1 MGSGRQSK
9 ASIRRNAATLEPM
22 PRARESTAAAD
33 ATLLRQSCR
42 QPNFVSETSDSSHPE
57 ARIEWLASRACS
69 VEPNARRASLGSRPE
84 AMASS
89 MCDCNSSSISRFKR
103 SLRTAFEIRDHT
115 DMSCLPENPIDCQAD
130 RLPTRLFRSQLL
142 FACRGQ
148 FVDAG
153 AAAGILF
160 YPLRANPAR
169 FLHPMQRGVERTFLC
184 TQHFAGG
191 VGDGSHDGVSVKPRA
206 PREDFEHQQIERTLQ
221 SIGLG
226 HNQMSLYR
234 YLNMNVKEARW
245 RIQGDALETFPG
257 RFQ

>member
-103 SLRTAFEIRDHT
+103 SPRTAFEIRDHN
-115 DMSCLPENPIDCQAD
+115 DMSCLPENPVDRQAD
-130 RLPTRLFRSQLL
+130 GLPARLLRAQLL
-142 FACRGQ
+142 FARGGQ
-148 FVDAG
+148 FVDPG
-153 AAAGILF
+153 AAPGVFLDPF
-160 YPLRANPAR
+160 GANPAC
-169 FLHPMQRGVERTFLC
+169 FLHPVQRGVERALLSA
-184 TQHFAGG
+184 QHFAGCT
-191 VGDGSHDGVSVKPRA
+191 GDCSHDGVSVKSGSP
-206 PREDFEHQQIERTLQ
+206 
-221 SIGLG
+221 
-226 HNQMSLYR
+226 
-234 YLNMNVKEARW
+234 
-245 RIQGDALETFPG
+245 
-257 RFQ
+257 

>member
-84 AMASS
+84 AIASS

-103 SLRTAFEIRDHT
+103 SPCTAFKIRDHK

-130 RLPTRLFRSQLL
+130 GLPARLFRAQLL
-142 FACRGQ
+142 FACGGQ
-148 FVDAG
+148 FIDAG
-153 AAAGILF
+153 AATGVFLN
-160 YPLRANPAR
+160 PLRANPAR
-169 FLHPMQRGVERTFLC
+169 FLHPIQRGIERALLC
-184 TQHFAGG
+184 AQHFAGCA
-191 VGDGSHDGVSVKPRA
+191 GDGCHDGVSMKPRA
-206 PREDFEHQQIERTLQ
+206 PRQYLEHQQI
-221 SIGLG
+221 
-226 HNQMSLYR
+226 
-234 YLNMNVKEARW
+234 
-245 RIQGDALETFPG
+245 
-257 RFQ
+257 

>member
-1 MGSGRQSK
+1 MGSGRQSR
-9 ASIRRNAATLEPM
+9 ASIIRKAATQEPM
-22 PRARESTAAAD
+22 PRARENTAATD
-33 ATLLRQSCR
+33 VTLLRQSCR
-42 QPNFVSETSDSSHPE
+42 QPKLISARSDSSHPT
-57 ARIEWLASRACS
+57 ARMLWLASRTCS
-69 VEPNARRASLGSRPE
+69 AHPNARRASLGSRPE

-89 MCDCNSSSISRFKR
+89 MCDCSSSSISRFMR
-103 SLRTAFEIRDHT
+103 SPCTAFEIRDHN

-130 RLPTRLFRSQLL
+130 RLPARLLRAQLL

-148 FVDAG
+148 FVDTG
-153 AAAGILF
+153 AAAGILLD
-160 YPLRANPAR
+160 PLRANPAR

-191 VGDGSHDGVSVKPRA
+191 VGDGGHDGVSVKPRA

>member
-84 AMASS
+84 ATASS

-103 SLRTAFEIRDHT
+103 SPRTAFEIRDHK
-115 DMSCLPENPIDCQAD
+115 DMSCLPENPVDCQAD
-130 RLPTRLFRSQLL
+130 GQPARLFGAEL
-142 FACRGQ
+142 FLAGGGQ
-148 FVDAG
+148 FVDAC
-153 AAAGILF
+153 AATRVLLD
-160 YPLRANPAR
+160 PLGANPAR
-169 FLHPMQRGVERTFLC
+169 FLHPIQRRVERTFLGA
-184 TQHFAGG
+184 QHFAGG
-191 VGDGSHDGVSVKPRA
+191 ACDCSHDGVAVEPRA
-206 PREDFEHQQIERTLQ
+206 PRQDFEYQQIERTLQ
-221 SIGLG
+221 
-226 HNQMSLYR
+226 
-234 YLNMNVKEARW
+234 
-245 RIQGDALETFPG
+245 
-257 RFQ
+257 